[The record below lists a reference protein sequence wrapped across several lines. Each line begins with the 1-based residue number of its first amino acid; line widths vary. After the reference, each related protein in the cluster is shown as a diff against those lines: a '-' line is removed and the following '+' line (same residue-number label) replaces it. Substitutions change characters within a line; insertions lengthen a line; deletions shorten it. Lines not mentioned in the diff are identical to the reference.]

1 MFSQESKLAVLES
14 KLGIYEDLSREML
27 AKLEAAVDKISEGNS
42 RIATILAK
50 HDERIEQSIK
60 TDELLIRMIDDLK
73 KENKEDHNIV
83 VKRIETL
90 EKVVEDLKKFRWQ
103 LGAIVATAV
112 IVINIIPVVRGFL
125 TPAPTPATIERT
137 K

>member
-27 AKLEAAVDKISEGNS
+27 SKLEAAVDKISEGNS

-60 TDELLIRMIDDLK
+60 TDELIVRMIDNLK
-73 KENKEDHNIV
+73 EENKQDHKAV
-83 VKRIETL
+83 VSRIENL

-103 LGAIVATAV
+103 FAAIISAGLIIIGIIPT
-112 IVINIIPVVRGFL
+112 IRNIIIPETV
-125 TPAPTPATIERT
+125 TIQEI
-137 K
+137 KK

>member
-27 AKLEAAVDKISEGNS
+27 SKLEAAVDKISEGNS

-60 TDELLIRMIDDLK
+60 TDELIVRMIDNLK
-73 KENKEDHNIV
+73 EENKQDHKAV
-83 VKRIETL
+83 VSRIENL

-103 LGAIVATAV
+103 FAAIISAGLIIIGV
-112 IVINIIPVVRGFL
+112 IPTIRNIIIPETV
-125 TPAPTPATIERT
+125 TIQEI
-137 K
+137 KK

>member
-27 AKLEAAVDKISEGNS
+27 AKLESAVDKISEGNS

-60 TDELLIRMIDDLK
+60 TDELIVRMIDDLK
-73 KENKEDHNIV
+73 AENKEDHKAV
-83 VKRIETL
+83 VARIEAI
-90 EKVVEDLKKFRWQ
+90 EKVIEDLKKFRWQ
-103 LGAIVATAV
+103 FGAIIAA
-112 IVINIIPVVRGFL
+112 ILIGINIIPVMKTFL
-125 TPAPTPATIERT
+125 TPVPAPATIERA